1 LFSTKGE
8 PLLRIL
14 TTRLNGEWY
23 LSAGLAVFQTLKEW
37 YLSAGLADKI
47 CLNLRPESGTFAP
60 EYPAYFLINRF
71 EIQFDYEIID
81 FQEVKEAQVKKLN
94 KLGYKQKVK
103 TAG

>member
-60 EYPAYFLINRF
+60 EYP
-71 EIQFDYEIID
+71 
-81 FQEVKEAQVKKLN
+81 EAAKGKNTSNQ
-94 KLGYKQKVK
+94 QPEEDI
-103 TAG
+103 